1 MPSARGFTLIE
12 VMAALVILSVVLLG
26 TAQLTTGMVHTAA
39 TSGRQ
44 DAAIE
49 LAQGRL
55 ARILADP
62 NYATLEKVY
71 VATEIGFPAL
81 PGFSRHTDVVHFGGV
96 GQPNDYKK
104 ITVTVSGPGLLAPVA
119 RTVTVAAP

>member
-1 MPSARGFTLIE
+1 MSTQRGFTLIE
-12 VMAALVILSVVLLG
+12 IMVAVVILCVVLLG

-49 LAQGRL
+49 LAQSRL
-55 ARILADP
+55 ARIQADP
-62 NYATLEKVY
+62 NYPGLEKMY
-71 VATEIGFPAL
+71 VATEIGFPSL

-104 ITVTVSGPGLLAPVA
+104 ITVTVSGPGLLAPVS
-119 RTVTVAAP
+119 RSVTVAAP